1 MHKNLVEFI
10 ENLND
15 TDLGILFGY
24 FNVDDVSNLI
34 RSCRKSRM
42 STDDLEDIILNGRRL
57 ESRIRRLESLLI
69 EAHKLDNISTS
80 NIKLSDRAQHINAGL
95 DELKKGDKLLMTG
108 SRGSVAVV
116 TKLSDNSFE
125 VIRGESSYNFSNSDI
140 IDNVVRNGN
149 NLHEMPKSIKL
160 VPNSSIEYE
169 DDKVSVYQGKK
180 KIFAGIEDDEPM
192 KRKDWKYIKS
202 VGLYYFIDYVDDGKT
217 YYKVKSK

>member
-1 MHKNLVEFI
+1 MYKNLVEFI

-24 FNVDDVSNLI
+24 FNVDDASNLI

-42 STDDLEDIILNGRRL
+42 STDDLEDIILNSRRL
-57 ESRIRRLESLLI
+57 ENRIRRLESLLL
-69 EAHKLDNISTS
+69 EAHKLDYITISNLKS
-80 NIKLSDRAQHINAGL
+80 ADRTQHINAGL

-116 TKLSDNSFE
+116 TKVADNSFE
-125 VIRGESSYNFSNSDI
+125 VIRGESSYNFNNSDI
-140 IDNVVRNGN
+140 VDNVVRDGN

-169 DDKVSVYQGKK
+169 DDKVVVYQGKK
-180 KIFAGIEDDEPM
+180 KVFAGIEDDEPM

-202 VGLYYFIDYVDDGKT
+202 VGLYYLIDYADDKI